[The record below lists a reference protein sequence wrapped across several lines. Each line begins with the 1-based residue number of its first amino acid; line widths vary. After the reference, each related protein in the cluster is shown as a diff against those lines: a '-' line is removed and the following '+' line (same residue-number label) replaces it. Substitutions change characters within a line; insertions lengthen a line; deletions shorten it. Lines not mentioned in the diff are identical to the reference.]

1 MKMVP
6 FFPDK
11 IVKKYSKDEKLI
23 LVFTTIKNVLTPI
36 LIEEFKERITGYNSP
51 NLHITRIT
59 CQIQNLENKLNILKT
74 FDFELKEVS
83 IEIIDE
89 NIKVTCGNF
98 ECIFPPDMILEI
110 ENRFKKNTK

>member
-1 MKMVP
+1 
-6 FFPDK
+6 
-11 IVKKYSKDEKLI
+11 
-23 LVFTTIKNVLTPI
+23 
-36 LIEEFKERITGYNSP
+36 
-51 NLHITRIT
+51 
-59 CQIQNLENKLNILKT
+59 
-74 FDFELKEVS
+74 LKEVS

>member
-11 IVKKYSKDEKLI
+11 IVKKYSKDEKLL
-23 LVFTTIKNVLTPI
+23 LVFTHIKNILVPI
-36 LIEEFKERITGYNSP
+36 NILKTSEKVVNVTISSIYCDIKS
-51 NLHITRIT
+51 
-59 CQIQNLENKLNILKT
+59 LENKLNILKT

-89 NIKVTCGNF
+89 NIKVTCSNF